1 MSSLEELAQEYK
13 RLESTAAPY
22 LERMEEIKEEVRAE
36 IGHTPGVR
44 PAGNFEIVISTNNRM
59 DADKFAEDYPPERFG
74 SLYKQVPDSDN
85 ITPATKKR
93 YMRPAGK
100 AKVTIR

>member
-1 MSSLEELAQEYK
+1 MTLDELAREYK
-13 RLESTAAPY
+13 RLESTVAPY
-22 LERMEEIKEEVRAE
+22 AERMEEIKEQIRAE
-36 IGHTPGVR
+36 LGHTPGTW
-44 PAGNFEIVISTNNRM
+44 PAGNFEIVIGSNNRM
-59 DADKFAEDYPPERFG
+59 DADKFAEDYPPEKYG